1 MKYIIT
7 GDIEEIATLVEQA
20 RHEGRFMSD
29 DKNLESFRWYPLTD
43 ETQVLEV
50 WLEEGKKIDE
60 RELAILSR
68 EYRSLT
74 IGVVEGLTVKTVIAE
89 GEVEQLID

>member
-7 GDIEEIATLVEQA
+7 GDIQEMATLVEQA

-43 ETQVLEV
+43 ETHVLEV

-60 RELAILSR
+60 RELAILTR
-68 EYRSLT
+68 EYRSIT
-74 IGVVEGLTVKTVIAE
+74 IGIVEGIAVKTVIAE